1 MAEPPMGAKLR
12 TALEE
17 KGWSYRRLIAE
28 MRKVAGR
35 QGKTLPTTASLIAML
50 SRWLNAHERP
60 GLFYRE
66 ILSGALGLDQAELES
81 GNSLELAVT
90 MPAAGSEDR
99 LLEFVK
105 HRGTVDGALL
115 DDLDALTDIYRRMDR
130 RLGAASLFEDLTRHL
145 QRVTAFRH
153 ASMKGSDRQ
162 RLATIAG
169 DIAALMGWQSLDTG
183 RTASAWKYFR
193 LAADA
198 AREAENS
205 ALQAFAI
212 AEAAYIPLL
221 GGNHRAA
228 LPLLREARDL
238 AVPAGSP
245 VFRAWLC
252 GAEAEAHAV
261 AGDADACLRALNSAE
276 AALDEA
282 QPDGTPCWVAHF
294 DRSHLARWRGQCL
307 VQLAQPA
314 AAQPVLQEA
323 VRSVDPS
330 FVRARASTLVD
341 LATSFLQQ
349 GEIEEGC
356 RVATQALTLARNTR
370 SARCEQRIVVLR
382 SQVQLEADTPAVRH
396 LDEQLRLA

>member
-1 MAEPPMGAKLR
+1 MAERPIGAKLR
-12 TALEE
+12 TALED
-17 KGWSYRRLIAE
+17 KGWSYTRLIAE

-35 QGKTLPTTASLIAML
+35 QGKTLPSTASLIAML
-50 SRWLNAHERP
+50 SRWLNDHERP
-60 GLFYRE
+60 SQFYRE
-66 ILSGALGLDQAELES
+66 ILSGALGLNQAELES
-81 GNSLELAVT
+81 GSGQELAET
-90 MPAAGSEDR
+90 LPGAGSEDR
-99 LLEFVK
+99 LLVVY
-105 HRGTVDGALL
+105 RGTVDGALL
-115 DDLDALTDIYRRMDR
+115 DDLDALTDVYRRMDR
-130 RLGAASLFEDLTRHL
+130 RLGAANLFEDLTRHL
-145 QRVTAFRH
+145 HRVTAFRH
-153 ASMKGSDRQ
+153 ASMTGANRQ
-162 RLATIAG
+162 RLASIAG
-169 DIAALMGWQSLDTG
+169 DIATLMGWQSLDTG
-183 RTASAWKYFR
+183 RTARAWKYFR
-193 LAADA
+193 RAADA
-198 AREAENS
+198 AKEAENP

-228 LPLLREARDL
+228 LPMLREARDL
-238 AVPAGSP
+238 APPAGSP
-245 VFRAWLC
+245 AFRAWLC

-261 AGDADACLRALNSAE
+261 AGEVDACLRALDCAQ

-282 QPDGTPCWVAHF
+282 QPDETPRWVAHF

-349 GEIEEGC
+349 GELDEGC

-382 SQVQLEADTPAVRH
+382 SQVQLGADTPAVQQ

>member
-1 MAEPPMGAKLR
+1 MAESSIGARLR
-12 TALEE
+12 TALED
-17 KGWSYRRLIAE
+17 KGWSYTRLIAE

-50 SRWLNAHERP
+50 SRWLNDHERP
-60 GLFYRE
+60 SRFYRE
-66 ILSGALGLDQAELES
+66 ILSGALGLDPAELES
-81 GNSLELAVT
+81 DNGHELAVT
-90 MPAAGSEDR
+90 PVAAGSDDR
-99 LLEFVK
+99 LLDLEY
-105 HRGTVDGALL
+105 RGIVDRGLL
-115 DDLDALTDIYRRMDR
+115 DDLDALTDVYRRMDR

-153 ASMKGSDRQ
+153 ASMTGANRQ
-162 RLATIAG
+162 RLASIAG
-169 DIAALMGWQSLDTG
+169 DVATLMGWQSLDTG
-183 RTASAWKYFR
+183 RTARAWKYFR
-193 LAADA
+193 RAADA
-198 AREAENS
+198 AKEAENP

-221 GGNHRAA
+221 GGNHWAA
-228 LPLLREARDL
+228 LPMLGQARDL
-238 AVPAGSP
+238 VVPAGSP
-245 VFRAWLC
+245 AFRAWLC

-261 AGDADACLRALNSAE
+261 AGDAAACLRALDCAE
-276 AALDEA
+276 AALDEV
-282 QPDGTPCWVAHF
+282 PHDETPRWVAHF
-294 DRSHLARWRGQCL
+294 DRSHLVRWQGQCL

-323 VRSVDPS
+323 VRSVDLS

-341 LATSFLQQ
+341 LAASFLQQ

-382 SQVQLEADTPAVRH
+382 SQVQLGADTPAVRQ

>member
-1 MAEPPMGAKLR
+1 MAERPIGANLR
-12 TALEE
+12 TALED
-17 KGWSYRRLIAE
+17 KGWSYTRLIAE

-35 QGKTLPTTASLIAML
+35 QGKTLPTTASLTAML

-60 GLFYRE
+60 SLFYRE
-66 ILSGALGLDQAELES
+66 ILSGALGLDRAELEAGS
-81 GNSLELAVT
+81 GQELAVT
-90 MPAAGSEDR
+90 LPGAGSEDR
-99 LLEFVK
+99 LLVEY
-105 HRGTVDGALL
+105 RGTVDGGLL
-115 DDLDALTDIYRRMDR
+115 DDLDALTDLYRRMDR

-145 QRVTAFRH
+145 HRVTAFRH
-153 ASMKGSDRQ
+153 ASMTGADRQ
-162 RLATIAG
+162 RLASIAG
-169 DIAALMGWQSLDTG
+169 DIATLMGWQSVDTG
-183 RTASAWKYFR
+183 RTARAWKYFHR
-193 LAADA
+193 AADA
-198 AREAENS
+198 AKEAENP

-221 GGNHRAA
+221 SGNHRAA
-228 LPLLREARDL
+228 LPMLRQARDL
-238 AVPAGSP
+238 AAPAGSP
-245 VFRAWLC
+245 AFRAWLC

-261 AGDADACLRALNSAE
+261 AGEVDACLRALDCAE

-282 QPDGTPCWVAHF
+282 QPDETPRWIAHF
-294 DRSHLARWRGQCL
+294 DRSHLVRWQGQCL

-323 VRSVDPS
+323 MRSVDLS

-349 GEIEEGC
+349 GEIDEGC

-382 SQVQLEADTPAVRH
+382 SQVQLGADTPALEQ